1 MNVTKKQHLF
11 IEALVG
17 AAKGNATKAALM
29 AGVPPS
35 NARAQASRWMT
46 KANIQAALAK
56 RIARREEKIDI
67 TNERIDQ
74 ELASIGFSKLEAAK
88 DKNTS
93 LKELNKVRGRH
104 NSKIELIANIRTIE
118 HLVVESRRLAALK
131 ESTPQPEPK
140 RLKVAK

>member
-1 MNVTKKQHLF
+1 VNVTKKQYLF

-17 AAKGNATKAALM
+17 PAKGNATKAALM

-104 NSKIELIANIRTIE
+104 SQKLELIANIRTIE

-131 ESTPQPEPK
+131 EGTPQEPK
-140 RLKVAK
+140 KLKAAK